1 MRRGGDQPYW
11 GESAYDYTLKLH
23 PDIVLLMLG
32 TNDARAWPNGPNNW
46 DEEAYKQDMI
56 EMVGEFQNI
65 TSKPKVYVMIPPA
78 MY

>member
-1 MRRGGDQPYW
+1 
-11 GESAYDYTLKLH
+11 
-23 PDIVLLMLG
+23 MLG

-56 EMVGEFQNI
+56 EMVGEFQNM

>member
-1 MRRGGDQPYW
+1 M
-11 GESAYDYTLKLH
+11 LKFLRH
-23 PDIVLLMLG
+23 KTWIKTYLFFILFVGIVLWYFFIRVPDYQLEQL
-32 TNDARAWPNGPNNW
+32 RIYL